1 MLHLWDIYRC
11 PHLAEGVVM
20 LVMEKGV
27 GSCHQSLYTR
37 DFDLVYLAWKIPW
50 TEEPGRLQSM
60 GLQTVRH
67 D

>member
-1 MLHLWDIYRC
+1 
-11 PHLAEGVVM
+11 M

-27 GSCHQSLYTR
+27 GSCHQRLYTR

-60 GLQTVRH
+60 GWQKSDTTEIGRAHV
-67 D
+67 